1 MVSLALHYSQSY
13 GGCIALG
20 EEILGVGSG
29 EWGIGR
35 RGDGEIGSSDLLFI
49 THATA
54 CNAVDRAISLSI
66 EISGV
71 VEIDSLGWG
80 LITL

>member
-1 MVSLALHYSQSY
+1 MWKLPVKRSGT
-13 GGCIALG
+13 GG
-20 EEILGVGSG
+20 E
-29 EWGIGR
+29 
-35 RGDGEIGSSDLLFI
+35 FT